1 MVIFLLDYI
10 PTLVYNYT
18 CKAEV
23 LLLMEGSEEMDDGMT
38 NVEFRVL
45 LEMLA
50 QLVESKAETVQEAVE
65 LIRQF
70 KSE

>member
-1 MVIFLLDYI
+1 MPIEI
-10 PTLVYNYT
+10 HVYMYYNSY

-23 LLLMEGSEEMDDGMT
+23 KPLTKGSEEMDDGMT